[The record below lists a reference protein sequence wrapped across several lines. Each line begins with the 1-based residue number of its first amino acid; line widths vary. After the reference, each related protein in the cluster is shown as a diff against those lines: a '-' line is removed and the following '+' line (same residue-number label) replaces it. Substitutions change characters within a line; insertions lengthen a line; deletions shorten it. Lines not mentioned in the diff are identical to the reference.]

1 MNKNAEINAKKYL
14 LILNTLYP
22 EITEEFKNIEE
33 SGKQLDN
40 IKYVTFSEKIKK
52 LITSLKQIDISALR
66 EIAKDDV
73 IKGIENDIN
82 FMYEELLYIQK
93 RLLAIKYADA
103 LKVPI
108 KRYLKN
114 VTGDP
119 SNYKRWAQHP
129 DELAKKFIEMLVHP
143 NNIETYKGQIKRI
156 ILGTM
161 TLKQFQKL
169 FDMSKY
175 KMIASPENT
184 FQSFKDY
191 KGDEPSRS
199 IQYKP

>member
-52 LITSLKQIDISALR
+52 LITSLKQIDISTLR
-66 EIAKDDV
+66 EIAKDNV

-143 NNIETYKGQIKRI
+143 DNIETYKGQIKRI

-191 KGDEPSRS
+191 KGDESPRS